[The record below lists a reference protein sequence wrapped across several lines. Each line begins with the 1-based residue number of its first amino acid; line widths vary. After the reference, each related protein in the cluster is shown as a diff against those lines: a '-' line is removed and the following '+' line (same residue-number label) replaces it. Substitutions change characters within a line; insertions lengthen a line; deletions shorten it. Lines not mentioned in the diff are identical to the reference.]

1 MMSEYAAKRKIRAG
15 EAVQKDMSMEEK
27 TKAAA
32 PQLTDIRQL
41 GDTVEE
47 IVEALKD
54 PEVFE
59 AIFGEPSDEEIAA
72 AIRQAEAEYKAGDYQ
87 PTPLDDDD
95 DEPYR
100 TPTRQEI
107 LASIK
112 QGYKGVLAGDT
123 RPIQDLFDELEDN

>member
-1 MMSEYAAKRKIRAG
+1 
-15 EAVQKDMSMEEK
+15 MEEK

-32 PQLTDIRQL
+32 PRLTDIRQL

-59 AIFGEPSDEEIAA
+59 AIFGEPSDEEIVAA
-72 AIRQAEAEYKAGDYQ
+72 LKEAEAEYKAGEYQ
-87 PTPLDDDD
+87 PTPLDDDDD

-100 TPTRQEI
+100 TPTRKEI
-107 LASIK
+107 LAGIK
-112 QGYKGVLAGDT
+112 QGYKSALAGDFLT
-123 RPIQDLFDELEDN
+123 MDEYRELLKE

>member
-1 MMSEYAAKRKIRAG
+1 M
-15 EAVQKDMSMEEK
+15 QEK
-27 TKAAA
+27 TKVAA
-32 PQLTDIRQL
+32 PELTDIRQL

-59 AIFGEPSDEEIAA
+59 AIFGEPNDEEIVAA
-72 AIRQAEAEYKAGDYQ
+72 LKEAEAEYKAGDYQ

-100 TPTRQEI
+100 TPTRKEI
-107 LASIK
+107 LAGIK
-112 QGYKGVLAGDT
+112 QGFKEALAGDT

>member
-1 MMSEYAAKRKIRAG
+1 MTET
-15 EAVQKDMSMEEK
+15 
-27 TKAAA
+27 TKKAA

-59 AIFGEPSDEEIAA
+59 AIFGEPTDEEIAA
-72 AIRQAEAEYKAGDYQ
+72 ALREAEAEYKAGDYQ
-87 PTPLDDDD
+87 PTPLAAD

-100 TPTRQEI
+100 QPTRQEI
-107 LASIK
+107 LAGIK
-112 QGYKGVLAGDT
+112 QGFKEALAGDT
-123 RPIQDLFDELEDN
+123 RPIQDLFDELENS